1 MVFSSIAFLFY
12 YLPIIIILTY
22 LSPVQYRNAVLL
34 MGSLLFYGFGEP
46 VYVVLM
52 ILSILIDYT
61 NGRLIERYRGH
72 ERLPK
77 LFLTLSIVANLSLL
91 GIFKY
96 GDFVLTNL
104 NGLLAMDIPLLNV
117 GLPIGISFF
126 TFQTMS
132 YSMDVYRG
140 EISAEKNLITFGAYV
155 SMFPQLIAGPIIIY
169 KDVVQSLKH
178 RIVSLPMLNEGIMRF
193 ILGLGKKVL
202 LANNIGLLYEMVKNT
217 PMDDLTIATA
227 WLGAMA
233 FSFQIYFDFSGY
245 SDMAI
250 GLGKILGFDFLENFN
265 YPFMAKSITEF
276 WRRWHM
282 SLSYW
287 FRDYLYIPLG
297 GSRKGGLITLRNI
310 LVVWFLTGLWHGA
323 AWNYILWGVF
333 FAVIL
338 LLEKFVL
345 KSFLFK
351 RGALFKRVYTLI
363 LIVISFTI
371 FSLEDLTQ
379 LSGYLK
385 VMFGG
390 APLWNMRF
398 LYLLQSFILLF
409 ILLVIFSAPYAFQ
422 GFKKLFYST
431 KLGSKIFA
439 QAVLLLIFLV
449 SLAFIVD
456 GSYNPFLYFRF

>member
-22 LSPVQYRNAVLL
+22 LSPVRFRNAILL
-34 MGSLLFYGFGEP
+34 FGSLLFYGFGEP

-52 ILSILIDYT
+52 ILSIMIDYT
-61 NGRLIERYRGH
+61 NGRLIERFRG
-72 ERLPK
+72 RVKLTK
-77 LFLTLSIVANLSLL
+77 LFLLISVVANLSLL
-91 GIFKY
+91 GFFKY
-96 GDFVLTNL
+96 GDFLINNL
-104 NGLLAMDIPLLNV
+104 NGFLSLNIPLLNV

-132 YSMDVYRG
+132 YSIDVYRG
-140 EISAEKNLITFGAYV
+140 DIKAEKNLITFGAYV

-169 KDVVQSLKH
+169 KDVVGSLKQ
-178 RIVSLPMLNEGIMRF
+178 RTVNLSMLNEGIMRF
-193 ILGLGKKVL
+193 TLGLGKKVL

-217 PMDDLTIATA
+217 PMNELSVATA

-265 YPFMAKSITEF
+265 YPFMSQSITEF

-297 GSRKGGLITLRNI
+297 GSRKGGLITVRNI

-323 AWNYILWGVF
+323 AWNYILWGLY
-333 FAVIL
+333 FAVLL
-338 LLEKFVL
+338 LLEKFIL
-345 KSFLFK
+345 KKFLDNRSTIF
-351 RGALFKRVYTLI
+351 RRSSTLI
-363 LIVISFTI
+363 LIIISFTI
-371 FSLEDLTQ
+371 FSQEDLSQ
-379 LSGYLK
+379 LAGYLK
-385 VMFGG
+385 IMFGG
-390 APLWNMRF
+390 AALGNLNF
-398 LYLLQSFILLF
+398 LYLLQSFILLI
-409 ILLVIFSAPYAFQ
+409 ILLLVFSTPYPFEK
-422 GFKKLFYST
+422 FKKMFYSL
-431 KLGSKIFA
+431 KPRRKILA
-439 QAVLLLIFLV
+439 QVILLLIFMT
-449 SLAFIVD
+449 SLSFIVD